1 MHFNFHFSAVQV
13 LWTLTFAASLVLLVV
28 LLGRDRARRFPWFTF
43 SIILTAL
50 RLLASRMLYG
60 RLAPLTQSSIFLGL
74 AVVSA
79 LVGVL
84 VVIELSRRAFPSAS
98 RRAWLIGTLVM
109 LAVGAIVLY
118 AWGPWPAWKTLT
130 GESTLSTLRMMQ
142 LVAQKTDLLS
152 SVLAIELGLLVL
164 VAGRRFGAGFR
175 SHTQQIII
183 GLSTAAIAQIA
194 VRGIW
199 QQIALHAAPQS
210 QAEYQKVLGLQEKL
224 YNTSSAVFVAVMIW
238 WIVCLWINEPG
249 SEPSGKPETSADT
262 PRLEP
267 GSKVSELD

>member
-1 MHFNFHFSAVQV
+1 MHFNFDFSAVQV

-60 RLAPLTQSSIFLGL
+60 RLAPMTQGRIFLGL
-74 AVVSA
+74 ALVSA
-79 LVGVL
+79 LVGLL
-84 VVIELSRRAFPSAS
+84 VVLELARRAFSTAS
-98 RRAWLIGTLVM
+98 RRAWLFGTLVI
-109 LAVGAIVLY
+109 LAIAAIVLY

-130 GESTLSTLRMMQ
+130 GESAVATLRIIQ
-142 LVAQKTDLLS
+142 LAAQKTDLLT

-164 VAGRRFGAGFR
+164 AVGRRFGSGFR

-183 GLSTAAIAQIA
+183 GLSTASIAQIA
-194 VRGIW
+194 VRAIW
-199 QQIALHAAPQS
+199 QQIALHAQPHS

-224 YNTSSAVFVAVMIW
+224 YNTSSAVFVAVMVW

-249 SEPSGKPETSADT
+249 EKVPAAAESFA
-262 PRLEP
+262 P
-267 GSKVSELD
+267 GPAV